1 MIRKVLNGYHKS
13 AVPKTPIKKV
23 KYDTVHKRI
32 QRTGNFIVWWN
43 WSKKGSWS
51 TRCCLQHISWL
62 AKKKKHYTKGKTK
75 CIFGAVNRTRK
86 AADERN
92 CRTKGCNE
100 FFRKRPEKIETCSK
114 FEYIF
119 QFKQKNFESQLK
131 QDYSVKK
138 LCKVLTVSETG
149 FYKWKRN
156 RNKPKA
162 WQILLQKIY
171 EILDAYKLLITKL
184 LYSMF
189 LINYYIGAFVWKWME
204 DFLSPK

>member
-1 MIRKVLNGYHKS
+1 MKLRTKF
-13 AVPKTPIKKV
+13 
-23 KYDTVHKRI
+23 DTIEQLGV
-32 QRTGNFIVWWN
+32 VY
-43 WSKKGSWS
+43 S
-51 TRCCLQHISWL
+51 TLVV
-62 AKKKKHYTKGKTK
+62 KKKKHNAKGKTK
-75 CIFGAVNRTRK
+75 RIFGAVNRTRK

-100 FFRKRPEKIETCSK
+100 FFRKRPEKIEACSK

-131 QDYSVKK
+131 KDYSVKK

-171 EILDAYKLLITKL
+171 EILDEHPDNH
-184 LYSMF
+184 
-189 LINYYIGAFVWKWME
+189 NYGIDRIFAGFESKR
-204 DFLSPK
+204 